1 MKLNKLHNSLKV
13 SVWSYL
19 VIFAIILMLT
29 LWAFQVIFIDVF
41 YEYSKSIQIKDTAN
55 KIANLYTI
63 EKTDL
68 DKLSF
73 DKDVCIEIIKSR
85 KTIYSSNNYTKGCI
99 ANSNEYINN
108 FYSNNYTKHKY
119 IITNPRFNNKTLIYA
134 AKIDNE
140 TVVFVNASLEPLDNT
155 IGILSKQLVMVS
167 IGVIVLAFIIGY
179 FISKRISKPIEDMNE
194 KAKKLANGNYNFTFD
209 NDSKIY
215 ELDELAQTLNYA
227 KSELEQTDE
236 LRKELLANVSHD
248 LKTPLTMIKGYA
260 EMVKDVSYKDN
271 IKREEHLNTII
282 EETDRLNL
290 LVEDILTLSKMQSN
304 KDKVVKEEF
313 DLCILIKNIIKRYEI
328 YKELEGY
335 TFELNI
341 PESLKIVADKK
352 KMEQVIYNLINNAI
366 NYTGK
371 DNKIIINVINNESV
385 KVEIIDTGKGIK
397 KEDLPFI
404 WDKYYHSKKK
414 HKRNLVGTGI
424 GLSIVKSILE
434 SHNFEYGVESKTN
447 KGTKFYFIIK

>member
-1 MKLNKLHNSLKV
+1 
-13 SVWSYL
+13 
-19 VIFAIILMLT
+19 
-29 LWAFQVIFIDVF
+29 
-41 YEYSKSIQIKDTAN
+41 
-55 KIANLYTI
+55 
-63 EKTDL
+63 
-68 DKLSF
+68 
-73 DKDVCIEIIKSR
+73 
-85 KTIYSSNNYTKGCI
+85 
-99 ANSNEYINN
+99 
-108 FYSNNYTKHKY
+108 
-119 IITNPRFNNKTLIYA
+119 
-134 AKIDNE
+134 
-140 TVVFVNASLEPLDNT
+140 VVFVNASLEPLDNT

>member
-1 MKLNKLHNSLKV
+1 LKLNKLHNSLKV

>member
-1 MKLNKLHNSLKV
+1 LKLNKLHNSLKV

-271 IKREEHLNTII
+271 SKREEHLNTII